1 MLKPT
6 CFQFS
11 MIPPTS
17 HLRWRRAEFVS
28 VAKSQ
33 LKLGLD
39 VAAWCSL
46 SSLRSVFPDSR
57 WEIMT
62 HKRGNFYENIGSSNA
77 VVITIKSTWFLH
89 VCNVLVVSIM
99 KLSDV
104 LLLKASLI
112 FRYRFSG
119 VRIITQKIIY
129 VCNLFILKV
138 MHVYYVSVQGK

>member
-1 MLKPT
+1 
-6 CFQFS
+6 
-11 MIPPTS
+11 MI
-17 HLRWRRAEFVS
+17 
-28 VAKSQ
+28 
-33 LKLGLD
+33 
-39 VAAWCSL
+39 
-46 SSLRSVFPDSR
+46 SSRVQ
-57 WEIMT
+57 
-62 HKRGNFYENIGSSNA
+62 Y
-77 VVITIKSTWFLH
+77 
-89 VCNVLVVSIM
+89 VLVVSIM